1 MSNLSIPSSPLRSA
15 DADELKAR
23 FKLDGE
29 LQRAQGMRKLPGNIN
44 PAKLKETA
52 QDFEATFLSQMLGHM
67 FAGIETDPLFGGGE
81 AEDIY
86 RSMMVDEYGKLIA
99 KAGGIGIAD
108 HVVRQFIQDQEVP
121 SAPVAKAQ
129 ETTVKGDDDGHVHAA
144 G

>member
-1 MSNLSIPSSPLRSA
+1 MSTLSIPTSPLRSP
-15 DADELKAR
+15 DAEELKKDLKFGNEMQRIGNAR
-23 FKLDGE
+23 QIADPK
-29 LQRAQGMRKLPGNIN
+29 
-44 PAKLKETA
+44 KLKETA
-52 QDFEATFLSQMLGHM
+52 QDFEATFLSQMMSHM

-108 HVVRQFIQDQEVP
+108 HVMRQFISE
-121 SAPVAKAQ
+121 Q
-129 ETTVKGDDDGHVHAA
+129 ETTEQTHGHARIA